1 MHYFYKQRLLVIL
14 KIIFLL
20 GWVIKGLFKIIL
32 LNKMCMSCLKI
43 IWNYGKQWDK
53 KLKMSY
59 LNYTH
64 FNQVIDMSLL
74 YNFDHSHVLTK
85 KISLNISKR
94 ADSLIYN
101 IPPMQ

>member
-1 MHYFYKQRLLVIL
+1 
-14 KIIFLL
+14 
-20 GWVIKGLFKIIL
+20 
-32 LNKMCMSCLKI
+32 
-43 IWNYGKQWDK
+43 
-53 KLKMSY
+53 MSY